1 MYSIFIELLFK
12 IKQKLIVIERQHS
25 IVRVYRN
32 WPTVYQRSI
41 SYHVKKSF
49 AAVNTKKKETG
60 NLKTILYQVTFPP
73 SYSHPPILPIIL

>member
-32 WPTVYQRSI
+32 
-41 SYHVKKSF
+41 
-49 AAVNTKKKETG
+49 
-60 NLKTILYQVTFPP
+60 
-73 SYSHPPILPIIL
+73 